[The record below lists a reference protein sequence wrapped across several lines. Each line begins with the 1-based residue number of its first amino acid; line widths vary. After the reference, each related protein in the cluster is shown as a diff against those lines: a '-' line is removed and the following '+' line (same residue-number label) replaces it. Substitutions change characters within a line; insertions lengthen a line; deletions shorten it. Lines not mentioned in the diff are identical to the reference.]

1 MSGKLMYP
9 NYPISKQNT
18 LLQSFLI
25 SSSEIEP
32 SYSCSL
38 SNVYLCATNNV
49 KDDLISQE
57 TTTQV
62 LETIRS
68 SPIAQTKYPAPRKP
82 IRTSKGQANPDRKRN
97 SQAKNGKKSTRRCT
111 SENSE
116 QRSS

>member
-1 MSGKLMYP
+1 MEKLFQYLRSKEGSSGLRTWPPK
-9 NYPISKQNT
+9 SD
-18 LLQSFLI
+18 
-25 SSSEIEP
+25 
-32 SYSCSL
+32 
-38 SNVYLCATNNV
+38 NV

-82 IRTSKGQANPDRKRN
+82 IRTSKGQANPDRKKEFS
-97 SQAKNGKKSTRRCT
+97 SQKREKSTRRCT

-116 QRSS
+116 QRSP